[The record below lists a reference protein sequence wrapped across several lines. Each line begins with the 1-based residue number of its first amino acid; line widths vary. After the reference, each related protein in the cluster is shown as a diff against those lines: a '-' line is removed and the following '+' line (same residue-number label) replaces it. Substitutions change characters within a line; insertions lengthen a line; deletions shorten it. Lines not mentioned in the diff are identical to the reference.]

1 MKNIYA
7 LLTLLFLC
15 QSCFT
20 YKTIQN
26 DPHQLEVGKTYKVK
40 HNHKVSK
47 IVFHSVNDST
57 MQVVEQ
63 FEKRDIPLKNITEIK
78 KRKFSIVKTVG
89 LPVTVVAGLVGLFA
103 LTYY

>member
-7 LLTLLFLC
+7 LVTLLFLC

-20 YKTIQN
+20 YKTIHN
-26 DPHQLEVGKTYKVK
+26 DPYQLEAGKTYKVK
-40 HNHKVSK
+40 HDHKVSK
-47 IVFHSVNDST
+47 IVFYSVNDST

-63 FEKRDIPLKNITEIK
+63 FEKREIPVKDITEIQ

-89 LPVTVVAGLVGLFA
+89 LPLSVAAGLVGLFA
-103 LTYY
+103 LTYH